1 MLKNLSIGFRVLVGS
16 GLVSV
21 LTIGLI
27 LPLVMST
34 LSSLSEQA
42 ETSEMEDHFFSLSSA
57 IAAQADQAQA
67 MSAVVARIPQ
77 VQQAF
82 AEADRE
88 RLTAMMQPTFDYLA
102 EHHGVRQFQFLT
114 APATSFL
121 RVHMLERYGDDLS
134 AIRKTI
140 MQANSSREPVK
151 GLERGVAGLGV
162 RGVEP
167 VFFDGRHIGVVEFGL
182 SFGQPFFDRFK
193 EHTGVDSAL
202 QIPDAEGFKRFAGTI
217 EGGTL
222 FAPDE
227 LEQIMDGETLIRHVD
242 YQGSPVVTYG
252 RMIGD
257 FSGAPVGV
265 LELMIDRSEVVAT
278 YRSALFSILGLGVAL
293 LLGGLLLAW
302 LTARSISKPI
312 RGAVERLVSIAEGD
326 GDLTQRLDA
335 DGRNELADLA
345 RAFNGFVDK
354 IQALIGQV
362 SGATAQMSAAAE
374 QLSVTS
380 SETSRQV
387 RVQQSETDQVATAIN
402 EMTAT
407 VEEVARH
414 AAEAARIVRE
424 TDHEADSGDQLAQQ
438 TVATIEALAQ
448 EIEQAGQVVSRLSED
463 SREIGAVLEVIR
475 GVAEQ
480 TNLLALNAAIEAA
493 RAGEQGRGFAVVAD
507 EVRTLASR
515 TQASTEDIRDKIERV
530 QSGSLGVV
538 EVIGR
543 SEERALESVE
553 QARRASDSFK
563 SIGRSITSV
572 NDMNTQIASA
582 AEEQSAVAEEI
593 NRNIHNIT
601 ETVGQ
606 TATGSEH
613 LAQASEDL
621 ARLAAEIQEQISY
634 FRI

>member
-34 LSSLSEQA
+34 LSRLSDHA
-42 ETSEMEDHFFSLSSA
+42 EISEVEDHFFSLSTA
-57 IAAQADQAQA
+57 IAAQAEQAQA
-67 MSAVVARIPQ
+67 MSAVVARIPE

-82 AEADRE
+82 AETDRE
-88 RLTAMMQPTFDYLA
+88 RLAAITQPVFDYLA

-121 RVHMLERYGDDLS
+121 RLHMLDRHGDDLS

-140 MQANSSREPVK
+140 VQANSTLEPVK
-151 GLERGVAGLGV
+151 GLERGVAGLGM

-167 VFFDGRHIGVVEFGL
+167 VSFEGRHIGVVEFGL
-182 SFGQPFFDRFK
+182 SFGQSLFDRFK

-202 QIPDAEGFKRFAGTI
+202 QIPDADGFKSFAGTI

-222 FAPDE
+222 FTPDE
-227 LEQIMDGETLIRHVD
+227 LQRIIDGEALIRHAD
-242 YQGSPVVTYG
+242 HKGAPVVAYG
-252 RMIGD
+252 RMVGD

-265 LELMIDRSEVVAT
+265 LELMIDRSEAVAA
-278 YRSALFSILGLGVAL
+278 YRGALFSILGLGAAL

-302 LTARSISKPI
+302 LTARGISRPI
-312 RGAVERLVSIAEGD
+312 RATVERLVSIAEGD
-326 GDLTQRLDA
+326 GDLTQRLET

-354 IQALIGQV
+354 IHVLVGQV
-362 SGATAQMSAAAE
+362 SGATAQLSAAAE

-380 SETSRQV
+380 GETSRQV
-387 RVQQSETDQVATAIN
+387 RAQQNETDQVATAIN

-424 TDHEADSGDQLAQQ
+424 TDREADSGDQLAQQ
-438 TVATIEALAQ
+438 TVAAIEALAQ
-448 EIEQAGQVVSRLSED
+448 EIDQAGQVVSRLSDD
-463 SREIGAVLEVIR
+463 SREIGAVLDVIR

-515 TQASTEDIRDKIERV
+515 TQASTEDIRNKIERV
-530 QSGSLGVV
+530 QTGSLGVV
-538 EVIGR
+538 QVIGR

-601 ETVGQ
+601 ESVDQ

-613 LAQASEDL
+613 LAQASENL
-621 ARLAAEIQEQISY
+621 ARLAAEIQARISH